1 MAKPNKNKKP
11 QARLEDLEVREVS
24 LVDRPANQRAFL
36 IVKRRDDMPRR
47 AIPASEAE
55 PVTVDKNIPQAQA
68 QPAEGDEVSFFDI
81 LGIGELPEA
90 DPQQA
95 AADGDTPS
103 EGGDAP
109 EADGDTPS
117 EGGDAP
123 EADPQQ
129 AAADGGDTDP
139 AEEPTDPGAQADPA
153 PPAGTEPVTKAP
165 QVLEQATDLLQR
177 LTAEVNVLKG
187 EGEVND
193 THRAQLEALARDL
206 AALAGVELGEVA
218 KGDDSPLRVAT
229 GAMERM
235 ISLIATLQGAGE
247 AEVPAEVPGE
257 LAEVAKAIGGLAA
270 PDQAEPEPEP
280 QAAEPEPLFEVFK
293 AAGADGQGDDP
304 MLVIK
309 AGAKMKKARLS
320 QFEAALKALNG
331 ILAELKGIP
340 KADAEG
346 KAQKVTKAD
355 HSAMLATI
363 TTLLDG
369 IKTSIAARLEGI
381 EKSIGGVAE
390 RVTRIEN
397 TRPAGNGEADPE
409 PVQKSDPTD
418 DSKPEFW
425 AGVL

>member
-95 AADGDTPS
+95 AADG
-103 EGGDAP
+103 
-109 EADGDTPS
+109 
-117 EGGDAP
+117 
-123 EADPQQ
+123 
-129 AAADGGDTDP
+129 GDTDP

-187 EGEVND
+187 EAEIGD
-193 THRAQLEALARDL
+193 DHRAQLEALARDL

-397 TRPAGNGEADPE
+397 TRPAGNGEADPV
-409 PVQKSDPTD
+409 PVKKSDPSD